1 MSYSTSVYIYS
12 PRQQIV
18 LFGGNSA
25 RRYEIV
31 YAKNLTLNKGVLNTL
46 QFQFVNQQQK
56 PVDITGTEVT
66 CRVMD
71 NTGTK
76 VLLQKALTI
85 TLALTGLAELIVQAD
100 EIQTID
106 AQAGYYSL
114 EFKSDPTSI
123 DPGKPVFVNSEAAV
137 RGVMNIVNSV
147 LPAFVAS
154 RVVTIPT
161 YDLPVQSQNTNY
173 TASSN
178 PQQFPFYSSQFP
190 NSGPL
195 TMIQAEFENFNGQVQ
210 LQGSTVGVDGL
221 QNPWYNIGNTMTY
234 VSQYGAAIYP
244 VEGYHPWLRLQFS
257 NIAEANYNPG
267 SIVKLL
273 VR

>member
-1 MSYSTSVYIYS
+1 M
-12 PRQQIV
+12 P
-18 LFGGNSA
+18 
-25 RRYEIV
+25 V
-31 YAKNLTLNKGVLNTL
+31 YAKPMTLHKGVDNQL
-46 QFQFVNQQQK
+46 QFQFLNQEQK
-56 PVDITGTEVT
+56 PVDITGKEIT
-66 CRVMD
+66 CRII
-71 NTGTK
+71 NYEGNE

-85 TLALTGLAELIVQAD
+85 TLALTGLAELIVESD
-100 EIQTID
+100 EIQTVD
-106 AQAGYYSL
+106 AQSGYYSL
-114 EFKSDPTSI
+114 EFKADPTSI
-123 DPGKPVFVNSEAAV
+123 DPGKPVFVNSESAV

-161 YDLPVQSQNTNY
+161 YDLPVQDANTNY
-173 TASSN
+173 TASN
-178 PQQFPFYSSQFP
+178 DPQQFPFYSSQFP

-210 LQGSTVGVDGL
+210 LQGSTVGVDSL

-234 VSQYGAAIYP
+234 VGQYGAAIYP

-257 NIAEANYNPG
+257 NIAEANYNVG